1 MKRIPEKAFEANRRY
16 GIFRI
21 LLYPQEVSWK
31 EKKQTRK
38 EQALQTRSNILTVCT
53 GLLREHTFDEL
64 SISMICREADISVG
78 AFYHHFK
85 TKSDIIVEL
94 YRDVDDVFVNDIL
107 PVCRQLPPLEAIL
120 QYLCEQCGY
129 AETMGIDSIKNALS
143 FAACGEGVL
152 SENGYGYRKAFGGAA
167 DYEQGGNLLLVY
179 PKRRNQCT
187 GLYLS
192 YGRGIFAGISCESV
206 HFFVIIIQNRYTYD
220 ADSTKF
226 TEK

>member
-1 MKRIPEKAFEANRRY
+1 M
-16 GIFRI
+16 
-21 LLYPQEVSWK
+21 

-129 AETMGIDSIKNALS
+129 AETMGIDSIKNVYKAQIDNGNTFFCVQCTRSDRRSALS

-152 SENGYGYRKAFGGAA
+152 SENGYGYRKAFGGSA

-179 PKRRNQCT
+179 PKRRNQCA

-192 YGRGIFAGISCESV
+192 YGRGIFAGIYCESV

>member
-1 MKRIPEKAFEANRRY
+1 MCIRDSLFCV
-16 GIFRI
+16 
-21 LLYPQEVSWK
+21 QC
-31 EKKQTRK
+31 
-38 EQALQTRSNILTVCT
+38 TRSA
-53 GLLREHTFDEL
+53 RR
-64 SISMICREADISVG
+64 S
-78 AFYHHFK
+78 
-85 TKSDIIVEL
+85 
-94 YRDVDDVFVNDIL
+94 
-107 PVCRQLPPLEAIL
+107 
-120 QYLCEQCGY
+120 
-129 AETMGIDSIKNALS
+129 ALS

-179 PKRRNQCT
+179 PKRRNQCA

-226 TEK
+226 TEKWIKSTEIWKNCTFFKFFTYSLVICVKILINDKRLHICVKAVSYTHLDGHCGK

>member
-1 MKRIPEKAFEANRRY
+1 M
-16 GIFRI
+16 
-21 LLYPQEVSWK
+21 

-120 QYLCEQCGY
+120 QYLCGQCGY
-129 AETMGIDSIKNALS
+129 AETMGIDSIKNVYKAQIDNGNTF
-143 FAACGEGVL
+143 FASNARGLPDGLRCLLQRAVRECCLKTVRTQPDVL
-152 SENGYGYRKAFGGAA
+152 HC
-167 DYEQGGNLLLVY
+167 
-179 PKRRNQCT
+179 RR
-187 GLYLS
+187 
-192 YGRGIFAGISCESV
+192 
-206 HFFVIIIQNRYTYD
+206 
-220 ADSTKF
+220 
-226 TEK
+226 

>member
-1 MKRIPEKAFEANRRY
+1 M
-16 GIFRI
+16 
-21 LLYPQEVSWK
+21 

-120 QYLCEQCGY
+120 PYLCGQCSY
-129 AETMGIDSIKNALS
+129 AETMGIDSIKM
-143 FAACGEGVL
+143 CTR
-152 SENGYGYRKAFGGAA
+152 RK
-167 DYEQGGNLLLVY
+167 
-179 PKRRNQCT
+179 
-187 GLYLS
+187 
-192 YGRGIFAGISCESV
+192 
-206 HFFVIIIQNRYTYD
+206 
-220 ADSTKF
+220 STMEIPF
-226 TEK
+226 LRPMHAVCPTVCAVFCSAR

>member
-1 MKRIPEKAFEANRRY
+1 M
-16 GIFRI
+16 
-21 LLYPQEVSWK
+21 

-64 SISMICREADISVG
+64 SISMICRDADISVG

-94 YRDVDDVFVNDIL
+94 CRDVDDVFVNDIL

-129 AETMGIDSIKNALS
+129 AETMGIDSIKNVYKAQIDNGNTF
-143 FAACGEGVL
+143 FASNARGLPDGLRCLLQRAVRECCLKTDTDIEKLLEDLLIMSRGVIYYWCIRNGEINVRDYIYHMA
-152 SENGYGYRKAFGGAA
+152 EGYLQA
-167 DYEQGGNLLLVY
+167 
-179 PKRRNQCT
+179 
-187 GLYLS
+187 YLANPS
-192 YGRGIFAGISCESV
+192 ISL
-206 HFFVIIIQNRYTYD
+206 
-220 ADSTKF
+220 
-226 TEK
+226 

>member
-1 MKRIPEKAFEANRRY
+1 M
-16 GIFRI
+16 
-21 LLYPQEVSWK
+21 

-94 YRDVDDVFVNDIL
+94 CRDVDDVFVNDIL

-120 QYLCEQCGY
+120 QYLC
-129 AETMGIDSIKNALS
+129 

>member
-1 MKRIPEKAFEANRRY
+1 M
-16 GIFRI
+16 
-21 LLYPQEVSWK
+21 

-129 AETMGIDSIKNALS
+129 AETMGIDSIKNVYKAQIDNGNTF
-143 FAACGEGVL
+143 FASNARGLPDGL
-152 SENGYGYRKAFGGAA
+152 RSRSARLLTDLLAA
-167 DYEQGGNLLLVY
+167 DLNALGETLTYLSARTALTIDYTTAAVSAARGGVQLTEEGMAAVCALLL
-179 PKRRNQCT
+179 
-187 GLYLS
+187 
-192 YGRGIFAGISCESV
+192 
-206 HFFVIIIQNRYTYD
+206 
-220 ADSTKF
+220 
-226 TEK
+226 